1 MRKAIHFATILV
13 LMTGAAQADNF
24 ANIDL
29 RSVESQQNCMAQA
42 RQALVILAAENGSN
56 NPDFTQGSWSTFGW
70 DFPPRAAD
78 ISIICPDIDGV
89 TYPFATGHTTGE
101 GNEPSDMI
109 ERLAEIF
116 NKL

>member
-13 LMTGAAQADNF
+13 LMTGTAQADNF

-56 NPDFTQGSWSTFGW
+56 NRSRFTMTGSSEYLAASRKSTLM
-70 DFPPRAAD
+70 R
-78 ISIICPDIDGV
+78 
-89 TYPFATGHTTGE
+89 TTCV
-101 GNEPSDMI
+101 S
-109 ERLAEIF
+109 RVF
-116 NKL
+116 WR

>member
-1 MRKAIHFATILV
+1 MPRFAFLAAVLV
-13 LMTGAAQADNF
+13 LTTGAAKADNF

-29 RSVESQQNCMAQA
+29 HSVDSQETCMAQA
-42 RQALVILAAENGSN
+42 RQALVILAAENGSD
-56 NPDFTQGSWSTFGW
+56 NPDITQGRWSTFGW
-70 DFPPRAAD
+70 DFPPRAVD

-89 TYPFATGHTTGE
+89 TYPFATGHTTGDD
-101 GNEPSDMI
+101 NEPGDMI

>member
-1 MRKAIHFATILV
+1 MPRSAFLAAVLV
-13 LMTGAAQADNF
+13 LTTGAAQADNF

-29 RSVESQQNCMAQA
+29 HSVESQQTCMAQA
-42 RQALVILAAENGSN
+42 RQALVILAAENGSD
-56 NPDFTQGSWSTFGW
+56 NPDITQGRWSTFGW
-70 DFPPRAAD
+70 DLPPRAAD

-89 TYPFATGHTTGE
+89 TYPFATGHTTGDD
-101 GNEPSDMI
+101 NEPGDMI

>member
-1 MRKAIHFATILV
+1 MIKSVYAAAALA
-13 LMTGAAQADNF
+13 LMAGPVMADNF

-29 RSVESQQNCMAQA
+29 LAVETQQTCMAQA
-42 RQALVILAAENGSN
+42 RQALVILASENGSD
-56 NPDFTQGSWSTFGW
+56 NPDITQGSWSTFGW
-70 DFPPRAAD
+70 DFPPRAVD

-89 TYPFATGHTTGE
+89 TYPFATGHTSGE
-101 GNEPSDMI
+101 GNDPGDMI

>member
-1 MRKAIHFATILV
+1 MRKPVLV
-13 LMTGAAQADNF
+13 AAALALTAGSAMADNF

-29 RSVESQQNCMAQA
+29 HSVETQQSSMAQA
-42 RQALVILAAENGSN
+42 RQALVILASENGSN
-56 NPDFTQGSWSTFGW
+56 NPDITQGSWSTFGW
-70 DFPPRAAD
+70 DFPPRAVD

-89 TYPFATGHTTGE
+89 TYPFATGHTTGD
-101 GNEPSDMI
+101 GNEPGDMI

>member
-1 MRKAIHFATILV
+1 MPRSAYLAAVLV
-13 LMTGAAQADNF
+13 LTTGAAQADNF

-29 RSVESQQNCMAQA
+29 HSVESQQTCMAQA
-42 RQALVILAAENGSN
+42 RQALVILAAENGSD
-56 NPDFTQGSWSTFGW
+56 NPDITQGRWSTFGW

-89 TYPFATGHTTGE
+89 TYPFATGHTTGDD
-101 GNEPSDMI
+101 NEPGDMI